1 MAATKPACPDAAAAP
16 ALAANWALL
25 SDAEASTAAA
35 LLAAGQAHLFA
46 SWPPPG
52 ERDADKK
59 RLLQQVCAAGGARA
73 GSRPARKGVA
83 AEHVPLLPLGER

>member
-1 MAATKPACPDAAAAP
+1 MSAGKPACPDAGAAP

-25 SDAEASTAAA
+25 SDAEARTAAA
-35 LLAAGQAHLFA
+35 LLADGQAHLFA

-59 RLLQQVCAAGGARA
+59 RLLVQARRARRA
-73 GSRPARKGVA
+73 GRQLRAGRRCGALRRVA
-83 AEHVPLLPLGER
+83 PTQHTP